1 MLKRVA
7 ALLLCAIS
15 AFTVTACAGSAASQ
29 DDSGKIRVCVTFN
42 AMKEFTEAVGKDKVE
57 ITTLIPDGT
66 EPHDFE
72 LKPKDMI
79 AISSAKVLVY
89 NGMDMEQWVDDAVEA
104 AGNKELIK
112 VEASKGVTPIKNT
125 DSGVRAQFDPHVW
138 LSIKGAETEVK
149 NIKDAL
155 VKADPQNSAY
165 YEENCSDFVGQLEG
179 LYNQYQDK
187 FKAIDKKDFVT
198 GHAAF
203 AYFCRDFGLV
213 QNSVEDVF
221 AEGEPSAQRLNELID
236 FCKKRGVKTV
246 FVEEMVS
253 PAVSETLA
261 DSIGADVK
269 TIYTFESNE
278 DDKSYLERM
287 KDNLSAVYESLS
299 K

>member
-1 MLKRVA
+1 MA
-7 ALLLCAIS
+7 ALLLCALS
-15 AFTVTACAGSAASQ
+15 ALTVTACAGNETSR
-29 DDSGKIRVCVTFN
+29 DDGGKVKVCVTFN
-42 AMKEFTEAVGKDKVE
+42 AMKEFTEAVGRDKVE

-72 LKPKDMI
+72 LKPRDMI
-79 AISSAKVLVY
+79 AISTAKVLVY

-104 AGNKELIK
+104 AGNKGLIT
-112 VEASKGVTPIKNT
+112 VEASKGVEPIKNE
-125 DSGVRAQFDPHVW
+125 DKDARAQYDPHVW
-138 LSIKGAETEVK
+138 ISIKGAEIEVK

-155 VKADPQNSAY
+155 VKADPQNSAF
-165 YEENCSDFVGQLEG
+165 YEENCSDFVGQLEK
-179 LYNQYQDK
+179 LFNQYEPK
-187 FKAIDKKDFVT
+187 FRALGKKDFVT

-203 AYFCRDFGLV
+203 AYFCRDFGLY

-236 FCKKRGVKTV
+236 FCKRRGVKTV

-253 PAVSETLA
+253 PAVSQTLA
-261 DSIGADVK
+261 DSVGADVK

-278 DDKSYLERM
+278 GNKSYLQRM
-287 KDNLSAVYESLS
+287 KENVSAIYESLS